1 MGKSKE
7 KIIKNQNKQK
17 EKMNQIYEST
27 ILAFNL
33 KELRNYNRKSF
44 LSPPEKQAETQP
56 KFSTAIFKINLHF
69 AH

>member
-1 MGKSKE
+1 
-7 KIIKNQNKQK
+7 
-17 EKMNQIYEST
+17 MNQIYEST

-44 LSPPEKQAETQP
+44 LCPPEKQAETQP
-56 KFSTAIFKINLHF
+56 TFSTAIFKINLHF

>member
-1 MGKSKE
+1 
-7 KIIKNQNKQK
+7 
-17 EKMNQIYEST
+17 MNQIYEST

-56 KFSTAIFKINLHF
+56 RFSTAIFKINLHF